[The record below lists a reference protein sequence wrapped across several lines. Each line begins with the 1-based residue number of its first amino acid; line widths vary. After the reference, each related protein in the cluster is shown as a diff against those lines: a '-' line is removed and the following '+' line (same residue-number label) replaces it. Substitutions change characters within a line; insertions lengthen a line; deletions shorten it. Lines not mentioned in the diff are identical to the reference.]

1 LLDISLC
8 EILTR
13 EKMTQKDWDTY
24 FMQFAKLAST
34 RSHCLRRK
42 VGAVLV
48 KDRMIL
54 ATGYNGPPK
63 GVAHCDA
70 TGCLREQLQVPS
82 GQRHELCRGLHA
94 EQNVLVQS
102 AYHGIAIADAVLY
115 TDTYP
120 CCICFKMLL
129 NAGITEVVYEKEYDD
144 PLTDLMLKDIKFS
157 IRKFS

>member
-1 LLDISLC
+1 
-8 EILTR
+8 
-13 EKMTQKDWDTY
+13 MTQIEWDTY
-24 FMQFAKLAST
+24 FMRFAMLAAT

-48 KDRMIL
+48 RDRMIL

-63 GVAHCDA
+63 GAAHCEV

-94 EQNVLVQS
+94 EQNVIVQS
-102 AYHGIAIADAVLY
+102 AYHGVAIVNSVLY

-120 CCICFKMLL
+120 CCICFKMLA
-129 NAGITEVVYEKEYDD
+129 NAGVAEVVYKKEYND
-144 PLTDLMLKDIKFS
+144 PLTEQMLKDVKFS
-157 IRKFS
+157 VRKFVEWEAY